1 LAPERKMRRLICESR
16 PFIVLDKRS
25 CLSLL
30 RRRSIQLLRQ
40 APAQNKTAMLR
51 TARASLKSLE
61 KSSAHEPR
69 VGFRWAAAL
78 IPQRLAR
85 LRGAFVSRSRHRLRR
100 TADHRTEA
108 ERSQGLRYKVATTR
122 GFNRPQRSIGQRPDR
137 QHRSATTIRQERER
151 HAWPGKRRTCSRGKG
166 EAEPLDW

>member
-1 LAPERKMRRLICESR
+1 MPSEYSSFPFAFGVAFVQVQTAQCELDGEQRNPLSCRREQHCGFAPERKMRRLICESR
-16 PFIVLDKRS
+16 TFIVLDKRS

-61 KSSAHEPR
+61 KSSTHEPR

-108 ERSQGLRYKVATTR
+108 ERSQGLRY
-122 GFNRPQRSIGQRPDR
+122 
-137 QHRSATTIRQERER
+137 
-151 HAWPGKRRTCSRGKG
+151 
-166 EAEPLDW
+166 